1 MNRPIIPTQSD
12 RQKLARLWAWYEAFA
27 KRGSPATTPYD
38 QPAQGQPTPGA
49 GSAHAEPIR
58 FFARIT
64 AATQDGAN
72 DRWVYDWLQIE
83 KTGAG
88 YDQWG
93 DVEGGYSGTA
103 AASTGAYNLP
113 EDQGSAT
120 ELATG
125 SRVQIEIVPVWDE
138 SAAVESEYWIVGG
151 ADGPPNV
158 FPVKVGVDGGDQGTD
173 SAPASYTYT
182 AANIDE
188 DYPAHP
194 DNIRIKIW
202 QQSEIVGDGEPAA
215 AVRMDVLDF
224 NIFASGRF
232 SFAEARPRMTISGDV
247 AAAEEALKKI
257 LVVY

>member
-49 GSAHAEPIR
+49 GGAHAEPIR

-173 SAPASYTYT
+173 SAPATYTYT
-182 AANIDE
+182 V
-188 DYPAHP
+188 
-194 DNIRIKIW
+194 
-202 QQSEIVGDGEPAA
+202 QSLDGTELGTE
-215 AVRMDVLDF
+215 VEVV
-224 NIFASGRF
+224 
-232 SFAEARPRMTISGDV
+232 RPRPNGAVTCQVSSAGGYGLAFYDG
-247 AAAEEALKKI
+247 ATLKLWDAGEI
-257 LVVY
+257 PQTYACP